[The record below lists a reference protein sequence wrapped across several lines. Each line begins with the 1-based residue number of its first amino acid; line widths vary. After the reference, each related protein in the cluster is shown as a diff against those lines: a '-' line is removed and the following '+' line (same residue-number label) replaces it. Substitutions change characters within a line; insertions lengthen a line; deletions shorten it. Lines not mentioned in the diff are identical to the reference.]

1 MPKRKVLQ
9 TVIVHRDGQRLRPS
23 LGEIFDFTVEEVASI
38 NSINPDAL
46 GKPMMEVDVE
56 NEDARQKAEAAAK
69 AESEAKADADAKA
82 AAAKADA
89 DKKNGNKASGKK
101 NPEDEEV

>member
-23 LGEIFDFTVEEVASI
+23 LGEIFDFTADELASI
-38 NSINPDAL
+38 NAINPDAL

-56 NEDARQKAEAAAK
+56 NEDARQKAA
-69 AESEAKADADAKA
+69 ADAKA
-82 AAAKADA
+82 AA
-89 DKKNGNKASGKK
+89 DKKNGNKASAKK
-101 NPEDEEV
+101 TAEDDEV

>member
-23 LGEIFDFTVEEVASI
+23 LGEIFDFTADELASI
-38 NSINPDAL
+38 NAINPDAL

-56 NEDARQKAEAAAK
+56 NEDARQKAEADAKAAK
-69 AESEAKADADAKA
+69 AEADAKA
-82 AAAKADA
+82 AA
-89 DKKNGNKASGKK
+89 DKKNGNKAPAKK
-101 NPEDEEV
+101 VAEDDEV